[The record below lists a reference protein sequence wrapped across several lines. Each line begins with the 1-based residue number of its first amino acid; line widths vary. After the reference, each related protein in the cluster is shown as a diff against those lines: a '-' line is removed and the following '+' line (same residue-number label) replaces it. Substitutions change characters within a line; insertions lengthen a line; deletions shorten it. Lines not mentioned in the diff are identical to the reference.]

1 MTEGVLIA
9 LIALGGSLLNGYL
22 YYRAHRAKKKDAV
35 VAELG
40 NNPHPCG
47 RHEKKLDDLDNKL
60 DRLGER
66 VSRIEGILN
75 GKR

>member
-9 LIALGGSLLNGYL
+9 LIVAGLGAAGSVINGIL
-22 YYRAHRAKKKDAV
+22 HYRANRAKKM
-35 VAELG
+35 G